1 MIHLKQ
7 HVTSLGAMLTAIA
20 ITVFVGACARPTSA
34 DNTPQK
40 VEIIK
45 PDRNGITSMELKES
59 MRTANTAYQYT
70 LDGDTCFMTYS
81 AVVEWPEKIG
91 SYDIASLQDSILSA
105 AFGAKPGTGI
115 EDALK
120 EYSSDTTGMS
130 PDARRIDPAGAPI
143 SIRAYTSTVTTKA
156 IDTNDRY
163 TTYQVTNSRY
173 TGGAHP
179 MTAITSYTYDYASR
193 QVLTPENL
201 FTAGSDSTVISSIK
215 STLAAKL
222 NVAPDNL
229 TAAGLFSDSIPM
241 PTNIYV
247 VNNSLVFHYGQ
258 YEIAPYSMGMFDIN
272 VSPFALRDVLSPAAR
287 ALFKDN
293 IE

>member
-120 EYSSDTTGMS
+120 AYSSDTTGMS

-201 FTAGSDSTVISSIK
+201 FTAGSDSTVISSIR

>member
-1 MIHLKQ
+1 
-7 HVTSLGAMLTAIA
+7 MLTAIA

-120 EYSSDTTGMS
+120 AYSSDTTGMS

-201 FTAGSDSTVISSIK
+201 FTAGSDSTVISSIR